1 MKLYKRLSRYLDPY
15 LGRLSVATVC
25 MGGVAALNA
34 LRIYLIKP
42 LQDKVFIGHDLTMLR
57 NLLWWIPAISVFLG
71 LLSYAQNYLMEYIGL
86 SATADLR
93 KQMFDHVQG
102 MSMDFFSTT
111 SSGKLV
117 ARFTNDL
124 TALQRVISR
133 APIYF
138 IRDGLTAV
146 LNIGLI
152 FYLNWRFALVT
163 IAMLPVSAGIIAVL
177 GKTLR
182 RVGRKGQEQMGDLFS
197 VIHENVQAA
206 AVVKAYTAEQVESAR
221 FQKSNDRFLH
231 LGLRFAQADTLSSPL
246 MELVG
251 ALIMSVLLWKGGM
264 DVIRGVWTPG
274 SFLAFITY
282 AVMTYRPL
290 KNFAELNAQLQLG
303 LASSERIFELLDQKP
318 SVMEVPGAKPLSM
331 LSESI
336 VYENISFRYLR
347 HGHHAMTSDAATPTN
362 ESDHG
367 KMNPHWALQDVN
379 LTVRRG
385 EAVALVGPSG
395 AGKSTM
401 ALLVPRFYDPSSG
414 RVLLDGQDIKKATLG
429 SLRSQIG
436 LVTQEVLLFNE
447 TIRYN
452 IAYGKPDAGQAEIEA
467 AAKAANAYDFIRRLP
482 QGYDTLIGER
492 GIRLSGGERQRLSI
506 ARALLKNPP
515 ILILDEATSSLDA
528 ESERLVQEAI
538 EHLMANRTAIVIAHR
553 LATVRKAD
561 RIVVL
566 ERGRITE
573 QGNHE
578 SLLDKQGT
586 YHKLHSLQILQ

>member
-42 LQDKVFIGHDLTMLR
+42 LQDQVFIGHDMAMLR

-71 LLSYAQNYLMEYIGL
+71 LFSYAQNYLMEYIGF

-93 KQMFDHVQG
+93 KEMFDHVQG

-138 IRDGLTAV
+138 IRDGLTAI

-231 LGLRFAQADTLSSPL
+231 LGLRFAQADTLSS
-246 MELVG
+246 
-251 ALIMSVLLWKGGM
+251 
-264 DVIRGVWTPG
+264 
-274 SFLAFITY
+274 
-282 AVMTYRPL
+282 
-290 KNFAELNAQLQLG
+290 
-303 LASSERIFELLDQKP
+303 
-318 SVMEVPGAKPLSM
+318 
-331 LSESI
+331 
-336 VYENISFRYLR
+336 
-347 HGHHAMTSDAATPTN
+347 
-362 ESDHG
+362 
-367 KMNPHWALQDVN
+367 
-379 LTVRRG
+379 
-385 EAVALVGPSG
+385 
-395 AGKSTM
+395 
-401 ALLVPRFYDPSSG
+401 
-414 RVLLDGQDIKKATLG
+414 
-429 SLRSQIG
+429 
-436 LVTQEVLLFNE
+436 
-447 TIRYN
+447 
-452 IAYGKPDAGQAEIEA
+452 
-467 AAKAANAYDFIRRLP
+467 
-482 QGYDTLIGER
+482 
-492 GIRLSGGERQRLSI
+492 
-506 ARALLKNPP
+506 
-515 ILILDEATSSLDA
+515 
-528 ESERLVQEAI
+528 
-538 EHLMANRTAIVIAHR
+538 
-553 LATVRKAD
+553 
-561 RIVVL
+561 
-566 ERGRITE
+566 
-573 QGNHE
+573 
-578 SLLDKQGT
+578 
-586 YHKLHSLQILQ
+586 